1 MMKLT
6 VLYVG
11 SSLLA
16 PLRRAERDINRDYG
30 IDLELRTYNF
40 GAPFTEDEWLHI
52 ENDLLESEIVFR
64 VG

>member
-40 GAPFTEDEWLHI
+40 GAPITIPNYFLRPDGRG
-52 ENDLLESEIVFR
+52 S
-64 VG
+64 G